1 MSTFAEGVLRRL
13 GEAFAPER
21 IGAWAGELLADLLV
35 GVLAFLAFV
44 AVWKVLDVALRAVLR
59 RARTDTTSAR
69 FAENGLKWVMLGI
82 GLVQALTIA
91 GVNTPALLGSVG
103 LAGLSL
109 GFAARDALSNV
120 VSGVLIYLDRPFVI
134 GDLVEVE
141 GQYGRVDRITL
152 RSTRVVTLDGRMLAV
167 PNTVIINTTVAS
179 YTNFPH
185 LRLDI
190 DATVAVTE
198 DLARVRRLLLELVQ
212 DDAAFLG
219 EPAPRVIVR
228 ALNDYNVA
236 VELQV
241 WLKDERE
248 HIPRRFALRERVF
261 ETLRAAGVEIP
272 YETFALAPVTVR
284 GEDATSVAAGGPQR

>member
-1 MSTFAEGVLRRL
+1 MQTFLDGVLQRL

-21 IGAWAGELLADLLV
+21 VSGWVAGLLADALV

-44 AVWKVLDVALRAVLR
+44 AVWKVLEVTLRAVLR
-59 RARTDTTSAR
+59 RARVDTTSAK
-69 FAENGLKWVMLGI
+69 FAEAALKWVMLGI

-103 LAGLSL
+103 VAGLSI
-109 GFAARDALSNV
+109 GFAARDALSNI

-134 GDLVEVE
+134 GDQVEVE
-141 GQYGRVDRITL
+141 GEYGRVDRITL
-152 RSTRVVTLDGRMLAV
+152 RSTRVVTPDGRMLAV
-167 PNTVIINTTVAS
+167 PNTTIINTTVAS

-190 DATVAVTE
+190 GVTVAVTE
-198 DLARVRRLLLELVQ
+198 DLVRVRRLLLGVVDG
-212 DDAAFLG
+212 DDAFMR
-219 EPAPRVIVR
+219 EPAPRVVVR

-241 WLKDERE
+241 WLDEERE
-248 HIPRRFALRERVF
+248 HIPRRFALREQVF
-261 ETLRAAGVEIP
+261 ETLRDAGVEMP

-284 GEDATSVAAGGPQR
+284 QASAGREAPDAS